1 MAPRTL
7 LPAALLTLG
16 TLLTGCGALPAKP
29 ESVASTSVVDTADTP
44 LAHAVA
50 PLLAQHPRLTGLYPL
65 DRGRD
70 ALLTRLALAMVAQKT
85 LDVQYYIWHDD
96 LTGRLMM
103 AKLLEAADRGVRVR
117 LLLDD
122 VGANADDDLLLA
134 LSAHPNIEIRLFN
147 PAANRNWRAMSSLLD
162 LSRMNQRMHNKAL
175 IADHRAIIVGGRNI
189 GDEYFEA
196 NEEIDFS
203 DLDVLC
209 IGPVVPQVA
218 RSFDLFWNHKLAIP
232 VKLFYP
238 ERKLDGM
245 LDALRVEYGKQ
256 LQEDRASDYLRA
268 LEQQAMAERLR
279 AVKLPFYWG
288 RARALYD
295 DPKKMDPD
303 EDATLLAER
312 LAPVAQKTHRELAV
326 VSPYFVPGDD
336 GTTWMANLVKSGV
349 EVKVLTNSLAATDVA
364 AVHAGYARYR
374 KPLLEAGVKVFEW
387 KPDPPPGQGSGL
399 ARSAKRSGGSGFG
412 SGSGFRG
419 SSRASLHSKAFVFD
433 RRNVFIGSLNMDPR
447 SIELNTEIGVLFES
461 DLLASRMAEQFDRL
475 VARDAYALRLDDQGN
490 VVWRDGA
497 DGQEYDADP
506 KSSGWRRFTAWL
518 MSLLPIESQL

>member
-1 MAPRTL
+1 MPLRF
-7 LPAALLTLG
+7 PARAAALGLSALLTA
-16 TLLTGCGALPAKP
+16 CGALPAKP
-29 ESVASTSVVDTADTP
+29 TDAASSALADTADTP
-44 LAHAVA
+44 LARATA
-50 PLLAQHPRLTGLYPL
+50 PLLKAHPRLTGLYPL
-65 DRGRD
+65 ERGRD

-103 AKLLEAADRGVRVR
+103 SKLLEAADRGVRVR

-122 VGANADDDLLLA
+122 VGANADDELLLA

-147 PAANRNWRAMSSLLD
+147 PAANRNWRALSALLD

-175 IADHRAIIVGGRNI
+175 IADHSAVIVGGRNI

-196 NEEIDFS
+196 NEEVDFS

-218 RSFDLFWNHKLAIP
+218 RSFDLFWNHKLAVP

-245 LDALRVEYGKQ
+245 LDALRIEYGKQ
-256 LQEDRASDYLRA
+256 LQADRASDYLRE
-268 LEQQAMAERLR
+268 LERQATAARVR
-279 AVKLPFYWG
+279 AVQLPFYWG

-295 DPKKMDPD
+295 EPDKADPE

-312 LAPVAQKTHRELAV
+312 LTPVAQKTRRELAI
-326 VSPYFVPGDD
+326 VSPYFVPGDG
-336 GTTWMANLVKSGV
+336 GTAWMTNLVKSGV

-374 KPLLEAGVKVFEW
+374 EPLVEAGVKVFEW
-387 KPDPPPGQGSGL
+387 KPDPQPGQAQGL
-399 ARSAKRSGGSGFG
+399 VRGAKRSGGSGFG
-412 SGSGFRG
+412 SGAGFRG

-433 RRNVFIGSLNMDPR
+433 RRHVFIGSLNLDPR

-461 DLLASRMAEQFDRL
+461 ELLGQRMAAQFDRL
-475 VARDAYALRLDDQGN
+475 VQQDAYALRLEHGDLR
-490 VVWRDGA
+490 WHDGA
-497 DGQEYDADP
+497 DGQDYEADP
-506 KSSGWRRFTAWL
+506 KSSGWRRFTVWL